1 MQIRAGELAGQS
13 VEDTEKWYGQ
23 IVYIGARKEAGW
35 SQADVSSVRVGT
47 IEETD
52 VHVKGVLANFLVLRP
67 GK

>member
-35 SQADVSSVRVGT
+35 AQPDVSSVHVGRVV
-47 IEETD
+47 ETKLRA
-52 VHVKGVLANFLVLRP
+52 KGVCPYILVLRP
-67 GK
+67 WK